1 MANDPHDSHGPSLL
15 AVASRFERAFGR
27 TPTSIAFA
35 PGRVNLIGEHVDYAE
50 GVVLPIAIERGTA
63 VAAAPTP
70 IVVTPPP
77 VEDPASAELL
87 KRMDEDRARSKAV
100 RDAGL
105 EKLERRLG
113 KVGKP
118 QHDPTKW

>member
-1 MANDPHDSHGPSLL
+1 MMRVVTI
-15 AVASRFERAFGR
+15 AV
-27 TPTSIAFA
+27 T
-35 PGRVNLIGEHVDYAE
+35 VV
-50 GVVLPIAIERGTA
+50 GVAAGATAIAINLDVFTP
-63 VAAAPTP
+63 AAPSP
-70 IVVTPPP
+70 VVVTPPP

-87 KRMDEDRARSKAV
+87 KRMDEDSARSKAV